1 LYIPEHPQEP
11 VGAHQLQAHGH
22 RLANRERITD
32 REVIISPY
40 SLAFDFFYQL
50 LIIYFIKKLK
60 L

>member
-40 SLAFDFFYQL
+40 SLAFDFFINFGLFIL
-50 LIIYFIKKLK
+50 LKN
-60 L
+60 